1 MNQFDFK
8 HEFDVEDVGLRV
20 TAHTRGWH
28 EAGRMNGPPERCY
41 EAEGESET
49 TIESI
54 TVCIDGKEFPLAT
67 TDPLFLELSTYLQDE
82 AEKQTEAKLARD
94 WHTLAKNARW
104 ERFTEEAE
112 GRME

>member
-1 MNQFDFK
+1 VNTFDFTTT
-8 HEFDVEDVGLRV
+8 FDAKNVALWISTR
-20 TAHTRGWH
+20 TRGWH
-28 EAGRMNGPPERCY
+28 KAGRMNGPPERCY